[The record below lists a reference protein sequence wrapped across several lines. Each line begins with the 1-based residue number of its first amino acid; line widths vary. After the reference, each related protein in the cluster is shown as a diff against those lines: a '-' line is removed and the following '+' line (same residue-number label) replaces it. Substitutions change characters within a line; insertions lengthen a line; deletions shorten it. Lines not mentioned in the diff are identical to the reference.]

1 MCDRDHQRDRD
12 KHVEDE
18 MMDAYV
24 GIDVAK
30 DTLAVALVGPAKPRQ
45 VTVDNTPAGHQRL
58 ITWLTKQHLTI
69 VRVCLEATGIY
80 GDDVAQALYDAGYVV
95 SVVNPARIAAYA
107 QSQLQRNK
115 TDAVDAVLI
124 ATFAQREQPD
134 PWVPLDPAIRE
145 LRALLRHREA
155 LIAQRLAEHQRRQL
169 ANHPAAVTAA
179 LDAHLAFLDDQIAMI
194 NQHIRDHLDQHPDL
208 RRDHALLTSIPG
220 IGPQTAAC
228 ILAETGGLQRYPD
241 GAALAA
247 YAGLT
252 PRQYRS
258 GSSIHRKTRLSK
270 VGNAGLRR
278 GLYMPALVA
287 RQHNPVLRAF
297 ADRLAERGLAP
308 KAVIGAVMRKLLIL
322 AFGVVKSGQPFDPAY
337 RMVGAGAG

>member
-1 MCDRDHQRDRD
+1 
-12 KHVEDE
+12 
-18 MMDAYV
+18 MDAFI

-30 DTLAVALVGPAKPRQ
+30 DTLAVALVGPANPRRL
-45 VTVDNTPAGHQRL
+45 TVDNTPAGHQRL
-58 ITWLTKQHLTI
+58 LAWLTKQHLTV

-80 GDDVAQALYDAGYVV
+80 SDEIAQTLHDAGYQV

-134 PWVPLDPAIRE
+134 PWVPLDPAIRA

-155 LIAQRLAEHQRRQL
+155 LIAQRLAEQQRRQL
-169 ANHPAAVTAA
+169 AATHPAAVTAA
-179 LDAHLAFLDDQIAMI
+179 LDAHLAFLDDQIATI
-194 NQHIRDHLDQHPDL
+194 DQHIRDHLDQHPDL

-220 IGPQTAAC
+220 IGAQTAAC
-228 ILAETGGLQRYPD
+228 ILAETGGLERYPD
-241 GAALAA
+241 GAAVTA

-258 GSSIHRKTRLSK
+258 GTSVHRKTRLAK
-270 VGNAGLRR
+270 VGNAWLRR
-278 GLYMPALVA
+278 ALYMPAIVA
-287 RQHNPVLRAF
+287 RHHNPVLRAF

-337 RMVGAGAG
+337 RTAGAGAG

>member
-1 MCDRDHQRDRD
+1 
-12 KHVEDE
+12 
-18 MMDAYV
+18 MDACV

-30 DTLAVALVGPAKPRQ
+30 DTLVIALVGPRTPRRL
-45 VTVDNTPAGHQRL
+45 TVNNTPSGHQRL
-58 ITWLTKQHLTI
+58 LTWLTKQHVTI
-69 VRVCLEATGIY
+69 GRVCLEATGIY
-80 GDDVAQALYDAGYVV
+80 GDEVAQTLHDAGYPV

-124 ATFAQREQPD
+124 ATFAQREQPE

-155 LIAQRLAEHQRRQL
+155 LIAQRVAEQQRRQL
-169 ANHPAAVTAA
+169 GHHPAAVTTA
-179 LDAHLAFLDDQIAMI
+179 LDAHLAFLDEQIATMD
-194 NQHIRDHLDQHPDL
+194 QHIRDHLDQHPDL

-220 IGPQTAAC
+220 IGAHTAAC

-241 GAALAA
+241 GAALTA

-258 GSSIHRKTRLSK
+258 GTSVHRQTRLSK
-270 VGNAGLRR
+270 VGNAWLRR
-278 GLYMPALVA
+278 ALYMPAIVA
-287 RQHNPVLRAF
+287 RQHNPVLHAF
-297 ADRLAERGLAP
+297 ANRLAERGLAP

-322 AFGVVKSGQPFDPAY
+322 AFGVVKSGKPFDPAY
-337 RMVGAGAG
+337 GTAGAGAG